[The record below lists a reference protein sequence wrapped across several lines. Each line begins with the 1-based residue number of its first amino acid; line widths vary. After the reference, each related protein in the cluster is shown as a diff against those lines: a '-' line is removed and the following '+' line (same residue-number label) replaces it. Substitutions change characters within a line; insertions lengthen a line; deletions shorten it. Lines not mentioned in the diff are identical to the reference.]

1 MFLLPASVS
10 LIVLALILCFTLREA
25 IPVFA
30 EPAIQGIPGPKWRP
44 TYEAAPRY
52 GILPMIGG
60 TLLVAVG
67 SMAIAIP
74 LGLAAATVIAE
85 MAAGWM
91 KDIAKT
97 ALELLAAIPSIVY
110 GFSGLMILS
119 PYIRDSLGVLT
130 GQTDLTASLRLA
142 GMVGHQGISAVMG
155 PSGCGK
161 STFLRTLNR
170 MYELTPGAHAQGRV
184 SFLGQDLLKADPAAI
199 RHHIGMVFQRPNPF
213 PKSIYEN
220 VAYGLRIQGVR
231 KRSALSDSVEESLRH
246 AGLWTEVKDRL
257 KQSAFG
263 LSGGQQQRLCV
274 ARAIAVRP
282 KVLLMD
288 EPCSSLDPKASARI
302 EDLARE
308 LSDELTVIIVT
319 HNLQQA
325 ARVSDNVAVF
335 MAGGELAEFGTTR
348 QVFDDPQDPR
358 VADYLRG
365 RFG

>member
-1 MFLLPASVS
+1 MVTPVSPIAQPAAHDVKSQKVCRLDEVTRAWIKKNIESEIIIEAENLDFYYGKVQALRDVS
-10 LIVLALILCFTLREA
+10 MC
-25 IPVFA
+25 IP
-30 EPAIQGIPGPKWRP
+30 I
-44 TYEAAPRY
+44 
-52 GILPMIGG
+52 
-60 TLLVAVG
+60 
-67 SMAIAIP
+67 
-74 LGLAAATVIAE
+74 
-85 MAAGWM
+85 
-91 KDIAKT
+91 D
-97 ALELLAAIPSIVY
+97 
-110 GFSGLMILS
+110 
-119 PYIRDSLGVLT
+119 GVT
-130 GQTDLTASLRLA
+130 
-142 GMVGHQGISAVMG
+142 AVMG

-220 VAYGLRIQGVR
+220 VAYGLRIEGVR
-231 KRSALSDSVEESLRH
+231 RRSALSDSVEESLRH

-257 KQSAFG
+257 RQSAFG